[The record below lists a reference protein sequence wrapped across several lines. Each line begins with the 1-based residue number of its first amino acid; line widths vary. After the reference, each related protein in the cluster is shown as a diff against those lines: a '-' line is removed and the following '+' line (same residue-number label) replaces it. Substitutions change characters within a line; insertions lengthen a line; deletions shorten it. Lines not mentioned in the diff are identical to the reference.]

1 MSEPTILELPLR
13 LATIADVPALSALIE
28 RSVRALGAGWYD
40 EAQLESAIRHVFGV
54 DTHLVA
60 DGTYFMVDGPN
71 APVAC
76 GGWSRRATLYGG
88 DQHRSSDADPLL
100 DPATQPARI
109 RAFFVDPDWTRRG
122 LASRLLAAC
131 EDAAERSGFATFEL
145 AATLSGVPLYAALGF
160 EERERLSVPM
170 PDGRELQVVR
180 MVRPV
185 RRPSGGTDYPSH
197 PRSSIG

>member
-1 MSEPTILELPLR
+1 MSEPRLR
-13 LATIADVPALSALIE
+13 LATAEDVPALSALIE

-54 DTHLVA
+54 DTHLIA
-60 DGTYFMVDGPN
+60 DGTYYVVEDVDG
-71 APVAC
+71 PVAC

-88 DQHRSSDADPLL
+88 DQHRSSDDDPLL
-100 DPATQPARI
+100 DPATQAARI
-109 RAFFVDPDWTRRG
+109 RAFFVHPDWTRRG

-131 EDAAERSGFATFEL
+131 EEAAERSGFASFEL

-160 EERERLSVPM
+160 EARERLAIQM
-170 PDGRELQVVR
+170 PDGRELPVVR
-180 MVRPV
+180 MVRSV
-185 RRPSGGTDYPSH
+185 RRGTPTPDYPSH

>member
-1 MSEPTILELPLR
+1 MTDLALR
-13 LATIADVPALSALIE
+13 PAIAADVPALSALIE

-54 DTHLVA
+54 DTHLVD
-60 DGTYFMVDGPN
+60 DGTYFVVDGPDG
-71 APVAC
+71 PVAC

-88 DQHRSSDADPLL
+88 DRHRSSDEDPLL
-100 DPATQPARI
+100 DPATDPARI
-109 RAFFVDPDWTRRG
+109 RAFFVDPSWTRRG

-160 EERERLSVPM
+160 EERERIDVPM
-170 PDGRELQVVR
+170 PDGRELPVVR
-180 MVRPV
+180 MVRAV
-185 RRPSGGTDYPSH
+185 RRGGAASDYPST
-197 PRSSIG
+197 PRSSTG